1 MVPHPPTGIPTMTVS
16 TKTRATRTLRP
27 VAPPTLIALPAQI
40 AQAPV
45 QTKVSQLVSLLAREG
60 GASLT
65 ELANS
70 LGWLPHT
77 TRAALTGL
85 RKKGHAIIKSKAND
99 VTRYSIASTGGEA

>member
-1 MVPHPPTGIPTMTVS
+1 MTVS
-16 TKTRATRTLRP
+16 EKTRAIRKP
-27 VAPPTLIALPAQI
+27 APGAPPAMTVL
-40 AQAPV
+40 PV
-45 QTKVSQLVSLLAREG
+45 QVAAIPAKTKVSQLVSLLAREG

-85 RKKGHAIIKSKAND
+85 RKRGHDIVKSKADD
-99 VTRYSIASTGGEA
+99 VTRYSVASTEAEA